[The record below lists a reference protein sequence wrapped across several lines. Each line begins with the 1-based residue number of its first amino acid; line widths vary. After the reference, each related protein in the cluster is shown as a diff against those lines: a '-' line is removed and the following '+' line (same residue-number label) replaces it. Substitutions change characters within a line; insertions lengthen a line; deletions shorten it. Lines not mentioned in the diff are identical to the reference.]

1 MRNTP
6 KRAWESTRIYDC
18 TILEQMTV
26 RLSRSGNNPSAS
38 KMLFISLNVSSASSE
53 FVAAEYIAKADAT
66 RSDTGKRC

>member
-1 MRNTP
+1 
-6 KRAWESTRIYDC
+6 
-18 TILEQMTV
+18 MTV

-66 RSDTGKRC
+66 RSDTGKRS